1 MRHAIGGSLHVALSG
16 MSGQN
21 CLELVSNAL
30 DSLVNAPIFDASQVS
45 TMLDDSIVM
54 CISYSSW
61 LKPTHSPRLEA

>member
-1 MRHAIGGSLHVALSG
+1 MALSG

-30 DSLVNAPIFDASQVS
+30 YSLVNAPIFDASQVS

-54 CISYSSW
+54 CIS
-61 LKPTHSPRLEA
+61 